1 MMRYMLDTAACVD
14 IIREKPPAVL
24 DRLCR
29 ESVDAVCISTI
40 ALSEL
45 EYGVSKSADLD
56 RNRVALTEF
65 VTPLQVLPYDD
76 QAAHSYGVIRA
87 DLEARGVPIGSLDML
102 IAAHALSR
110 GLVVVT
116 SNEREFSRVPGLR
129 VENWRG

>member
-1 MMRYMLDTAACVD
+1 MLDTATCVD

-24 DRLCR
+24 ARLCR
-29 ESVDAVCISTI
+29 EPLDGVCVSSI

-45 EYGVSKSADLD
+45 EYGVSKSSDPD
-56 RNRVALTEF
+56 RNRVALVEF
-65 VTPLQVLPYDD
+65 VTPLQVLSYDD
-76 QAAHSYGVIRA
+76 GAARKYGALRA
-87 DLEARGVPIGSLDML
+87 DLEARGVAIGSLDTL

-116 SNEREFSRVPGLR
+116 SNEQEFSRVPGLR